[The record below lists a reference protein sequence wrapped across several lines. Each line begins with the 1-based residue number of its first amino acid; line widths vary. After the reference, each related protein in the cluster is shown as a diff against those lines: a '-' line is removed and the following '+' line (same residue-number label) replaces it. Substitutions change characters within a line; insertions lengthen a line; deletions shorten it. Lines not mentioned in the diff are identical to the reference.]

1 MKTEQKI
8 ILGGVGL
15 TVILF
20 AAVVLFLGGQGAGQ
34 LVDSQK
40 LIGDSGLVAGLR
52 DAKVQVVEFS
62 DFLCPACVTVNPT
75 VEKILTDYSDKIAFY
90 YRHFPIH
97 NEVYP
102 AAYAAEAAREQG
114 KFLEAANWLFENQ
127 ANWQNEQLSGEYFY
141 EKFGQSSGLDKE
153 KFLADFTDT
162 KIRTRVNQDFSDG
175 QALGVNATPTFF
187 INGKKLVGVQSY
199 ETFKAEIEKAVAH

>member
-1 MKTEQKI
+1 MNSEQKVI
-8 ILGGVGL
+8 IVG
-15 TVILF
+15 TVITVVIFGVSVFLF
-20 AAVVLFLGGQGAGQ
+20 GQKGEAVTDLGKISGE
-34 LVDSQK
+34 
-40 LIGDSGLVAGLR
+40 SGLVAGAK

-62 DFLCPACVTVNPT
+62 DFLCPACVVVNPT
-75 VEKILTDYSDKIAFY
+75 VEKILADYSDKIAFY

-114 KFLEAANWLFENQ
+114 KFLEVVSWLFENQ

-141 EKFGQSSGLDKE
+141 EKFGQNLELDQE
-153 KFLADFTDT
+153 KFLADFKED
-162 KIRTRVNQDFSDG
+162 KIRARVNQDFSDG
-175 QALGVNATPTFF
+175 RALQVNSTPTFF

-199 ETFKAEIEKAVAH
+199 ETFKAEIEKALAQ